1 MKIAEL
7 YGLYK
12 QHPVVSTDSRK
23 CPQGA
28 LFFALKGDSFDGNA
42 FAAQALEQGCAYAI
56 VDEAEYAAGGDERYI
71 LVEDVLTTL
80 QQLAH
85 YHRKQFKIPVIQVTG
100 TNGKTTTKELT
111 AAVLSQ
117 KHNVL
122 YTQGNLNN
130 HIGVPK
136 TLLELSPEHTIA
148 VIETGAN
155 HPGEIKALAE
165 IVDPDFGLI
174 TNVGMAH
181 LEGFGSFEGVV
192 RTKGELYDFLR
203 KKENSTIFIHHD
215 NPHLMN
221 IASGLN
227 KIFYG
232 SEENLY
238 INGRVTGNSPYLTF
252 EWKAGKDGEK
262 HEVQTQLIG
271 EYNFPNAL
279 AAITIG
285 TFFGV
290 EADKINEALSN
301 YTPQNNR
308 SQLKKTADNTLIIDA
323 YNANPTSMMAAL
335 ENFNRMKVKHKM
347 LILGDMRELGAESA
361 AEHQKIVDFIKEC
374 EFEKVILVGNQF
386 TAARH
391 SYQTYANTQELIQA
405 LQNNTPKDHTIL
417 IKGSNGIRLSSI
429 VDYL

>member
-23 CPQGA
+23 CPQVA

-192 RTKGELYDFLR
+192 RTKGELYDYLR
-203 KKENSTIFIHHD
+203 AKHGTVFIDHD
-215 NPHLMN
+215 SEDLKR
-221 IASGLN
+221 IAGGLHQ
-227 KIFYG
+227 ICYG
-232 SEENLY
+232 SPCDEVLSVEGEVLECAPFLKFRWRPA
-238 INGRVTGNSPYLTF
+238 GG
-252 EWKAGKDGEK
+252 EWQ
-262 HEVQTQLIG
+262 EVQTGLIG
-271 EYNFPNAL
+271 AYNMQNMLAAATIGRTFGVEVDSINRAL
-279 AAITIG
+279 AAY
-285 TFFGV
+285 
-290 EADKINEALSN
+290 EPK
-301 YTPQNNR
+301 NNR
-308 SQLKKTADNTLIIDA
+308 SQLMETDDNKLLVDA
-323 YNANPTSMMAAL
+323 YNANPTSMRAAI
-335 ENFNRMKVKHKM
+335 ENFRDMKVERRM
-347 LILGDMRELGAESA
+347 VILGDMGELGESSWKA
-361 AEHQKIVDFIKEC
+361 HQAIADLLVESGFEHVW
-374 EFEKVILVGNQF
+374 LVGPKF
-386 TAARH
+386 KAARH
-391 SYQTYANTQELIQA
+391 PFRTFDSVEQVKKA
-405 LQNNTPKDHTIL
+405 LEIKKPKGYYIL
-417 IKGSNGIRLSSI
+417 IKGSHSTRLY
-429 VDYL
+429 DLPDFL